1 MERDSLGR
9 FLPGNQVAKG
19 NRGNRQPKY
28 GNKNAFKHG
37 LRQTYTGL
45 LPSRGGGLS
54 IYKNGV
60 YLGSLGKK
68 YFHTTEKGEIT
79 IDVQAVQDLID
90 VYGLPENIFGEPEYV
105 EYYE

>member
-19 NRGNRQPKY
+19 NRGNRQPKT
-28 GNKNAFKHG
+28 GNKNAFK
-37 LRQTYTGL
+37 Q
-45 LPSRGGGLS
+45 
-54 IYKNGV
+54 V

-68 YFHTTEKGEIT
+68 YFHTTEKGEIM

-90 VYGLPENIFGEPEYV
+90 VYGLPESIFGEPEYV

>member
-19 NRGNRQPKY
+19 NRGNRKPKN

-37 LRQTYTGL
+37 LGQTYTGL
-45 LPSRGGGLS
+45 LPSRNGSLS
-54 IYKNGV
+54 IYNNGV

-68 YFHTTEKGEIT
+68 YFHTTEKGEIM